1 MSSEGLPQDLEP
13 PAAEGNPGT
22 GDPLIDA
29 SEVVR
34 QFPNGALALRGVTF
48 AVARGE
54 WVTVTGRSGAGKSTL
69 LAILG
74 ALERPTSGTIR
85 VDGHD
90 LSALDEKAAAR
101 YRGRTVGFVFQHYYL
116 VPYLTVLENVVLA
129 QQLAGAVD
137 EGRCREILE
146 GVGLA
151 PRMAHLP
158 RELSGGEQQR
168 ACIARAAV
176 NDPALILADEPTA
189 NLDLENRQA
198 VWHLLGERHK
208 AGATVVLVSHDAPDL
223 PWPHRLIRLED
234 GRIVEDAR
242 RGGALSPGGSAGPS
256 GAPEL
261 GV

>member
-1 MSSEGLPQDLEP
+1 MSSGPV
-13 PAAEGNPGT
+13 AAKETPEARQSAGGPGE
-22 GDPLIDA
+22 PLIEA
-29 SEVVR
+29 VELVR
-34 QFPNGALALRGVTF
+34 RFPNGALALRGVSF
-48 AVARGE
+48 GVGRGE

-74 ALERPTSGTIR
+74 ALERPTSGSIR

-129 QQLAGAVD
+129 QQLAGSID
-137 EGRCREILE
+137 EPRCRQILE
-146 GVGLA
+146 GVGLGH
-151 PRMAHLP
+151 RVGHLP
-158 RELSGGEQQR
+158 HELSGGEQQR

-189 NLDLENRQA
+189 NLDAENRQA
-198 VWHLLGERHK
+198 VWQLLGDRHR

-223 PWPHRLIRLED
+223 AWRHRLIRLED
-234 GRIVEDAR
+234 GRIVEDCS
-242 RGGALSPGGSAGPS
+242 RGPAALPSSPPV
-256 GAPEL
+256 L
-261 GV
+261 

>member
-1 MSSEGLPQDLEP
+1 MNSHASVENVTTPAEVEGP
-13 PAAEGNPGT
+13 PA
-22 GDPLIDA
+22 GDALIDA
-29 SEVVR
+29 VEVVR
-34 QFPNGALALRGVTF
+34 QFSNGALALRGVTF

-74 ALERPTSGTIR
+74 ALERPTSGT
-85 VDGHD
+85 VSVNGLD
-90 LSALDEKAAAR
+90 LSALDERQAAR

-137 EGRCREILE
+137 ESRCREILE
-146 GVGLA
+146 GVGLG
-151 PRMAHLP
+151 PRITHLP

-189 NLDLENRQA
+189 NLDAENREA
-198 VWHLLGERHK
+198 VWHLLGKRHR

-234 GRIVEDAR
+234 GRIVEDIP
-242 RGGALSPGGSAGPS
+242 RGASPTPGEGQGPS
-256 GAPEL
+256 RDSGPRA
-261 GV
+261 